1 MRNGSQSGLNM
12 TDPNDIIEKL
22 VVADLKWHYEKFD
35 PERHN
40 TVPFVSM
47 DDTEEAKYVRKMRK
61 ALKRVLEFYG
71 EKT

>member
-1 MRNGSQSGLNM
+1 M

-22 VVADLKWHYEKFD
+22 VVADLKWHYENFCTQQ
-35 PERHN
+35 R
-40 TVPFVSM
+40 VPHVSY
-47 DDTEEAKYVRKMRK
+47 DKTEEDKYVRKMRK